1 MDTAIPASAIRARRI
16 KLILIVSCITV
27 LLVIGIW
34 LFRSGIQTSLKSS
47 EITTSVAEL
56 GTIENTLTASGE
68 IIPEFEE
75 QITSPINAS
84 IKEVFVEPGTAVKA
98 GQPILSLDKEAIK
111 ADYEKLKF
119 QLESKRNNI
128 QKLKLDLDK
137 SFYDIR
143 SNNDIKQLRI
153 NSLEAAV
160 EDAKRLYK
168 AGGGTRESVE
178 QAELDLKVARLEK
191 QQLENEIMNKQQTM
205 RVDIRESQIAA
216 AIEENDLRELGRKL
230 QQANITAT
238 RDGVVTWV
246 NKNIGSSIAQGEA
259 LARFADLGSF
269 RVAGRISDAYFDELQ
284 TGMNVIIRIND
295 SAARGT
301 ITNVNP
307 SVQNGIIAF
316 DVTLTDP
323 NNKLLRPNMKVD
335 VYPVTSVQNNIV
347 RVQNG
352 PAFKGG
358 MTQDIFIVKDG
369 KAVKRKVNVGMSNF
383 DYVQIKD
390 NVKPGEV
397 IIITD
402 LSQFKDSKEIIIKN

>member
-1 MDTAIPASAIRARRI
+1 MDTDISASEIRARRR
-16 KLILIVSCITV
+16 KTLLTILVV
-27 LLVIGIW
+27 AMLFVIGLW
-34 LFRSGIQTSLKSS
+34 FFRSSIKTSVKSS
-47 EITTSVAEL
+47 EITTAVAEV

-75 QITSPINAS
+75 QITSPINAL
-84 IKEVFVEPGTAVKA
+84 INEVFVESGTAVKA
-98 GQPILSLDKEAIK
+98 GQPILALDKEATK
-111 ADYEKLKF
+111 VEYEKLNF

-128 QKLKLDLDK
+128 RKLKLDLDK
-137 SFYDIR
+137 SFYDIK

-153 NSLEAAV
+153 NSLEASV

-191 QQLENEIMNKQQTM
+191 QQLENEIKNKQQTM
-205 RVDIRESQIAA
+205 RVDIRESEIAA
-216 AIEENDLRELGRKL
+216 AIQETDLRELGRKL

-246 NKNIGSSIAQGEA
+246 NKNIGSSITQGDL

-269 RVAGRISDAYFDELQ
+269 KVTGKISDTYFDQLRV
-284 TGMNVIIRIND
+284 GMTAIIKIND
-295 SAARGT
+295 STTRGS
-301 ITNVNP
+301 ITNINP
-307 SVQNGIIAF
+307 SVQNGIMSFEI
-316 DVTLTDP
+316 TLNER

-335 VYPVTSVQNNIV
+335 VFPVTSVQTNII

-358 MTQDIFIVKDG
+358 LTQDIFIVNDG
-369 KAVKRKVNVGMSNF
+369 KAVKRTVSLGMSNF
-383 DYVQIKD
+383 DYVEIKN
-390 NVKPGEV
+390 NVKPGDI

-402 LSQFKDSKEIIIKN
+402 LSEYKNSKEILIKN

>member
-1 MDTAIPASAIRARRI
+1 MDTALPASVIRAKRI
-16 KLILIVSCITV
+16 KLTVIITGAIV
-27 LLVIGIW
+27 LLGIGFW
-34 LFRSGIQTSLKSS
+34 LFKSGIQSSLKKSQ
-47 EITTSVAEL
+47 IKTSVAEL

-75 QITSPINAS
+75 QITSPISTS
-84 IKEVFVEPGTAVKA
+84 IRQVFVEPGTSVKA
-98 GQPILSLDKEAIK
+98 GQPILALDKEATK
-111 ADYEKLKF
+111 AEYEKLKF

-128 QKLKLDLDK
+128 LKLKLDLDK
-137 SFYDIR
+137 SFSEIK

-178 QAELDLKVARLEK
+178 QAELNLKVARLEK
-191 QQLENEIMNKQQTM
+191 QQLENEIKNKQQTM

-216 AIEENDLRELGRKL
+216 AIQENELRELGRKL
-230 QQANITAT
+230 DQATITAT
-238 RDGVVTWV
+238 RDGVVTWI

-269 RVAGRISDAYFDELQ
+269 RVTGRISDAYFDQLQ

-295 SAARGT
+295 STTRGT
-301 ITNVNP
+301 ITNINP

-316 DVTLTDP
+316 DISLIDP
-323 NNKLLRPNMKVD
+323 NSKLLRPNMKVD
-335 VYPVTSVQNNIV
+335 VYPVTSVESNIV

-358 MTQDIFIVKDG
+358 RTQDIFVIADG
-369 KAVKRKVNVGMSNF
+369 KAVKRKVNVGISNF
-383 DYVQIKD
+383 DYVQLKD

-397 IIITD
+397 VIISD
-402 LSQFKDSKEIIIKN
+402 MNSFNNSKEILIKN

>member
-16 KLILIVSCITV
+16 KLILILTVICV
-27 LLVIGIW
+27 LLVIGFW
-34 LFRSGIQTSLKSS
+34 LFKSGIQSSLKSS

-98 GQPILSLDKEAIK
+98 GQPIIALDKEATK
-111 ADYEKLKF
+111 SEYEKLRF

-128 QKLKLDLDK
+128 LKLRLDLDK
-137 SFYDIR
+137 SFSEIK

-191 QQLENEIMNKQQTM
+191 QQLENEIRNKQQTM

-216 AIEENDLRELGRKL
+216 AIQENDLRELGRKL
-230 QQANITAT
+230 EQANITAT

-269 RVAGRISDAYFDELQ
+269 KVAGRISDAYFDQLQ
-284 TGMNVIIRIND
+284 TRMPVIIRIND
-295 SAARGT
+295 STTRGT
-301 ITNVNP
+301 ITNINP

-316 DVTLTDP
+316 DITLSDP
-323 NNKLLRPNMKVD
+323 NSKLLRPNMKVD
-335 VYPVTSVQNNIV
+335 VYPITSVESNIV

-358 MTQDIFIVKDG
+358 MSQDIFVVKD
-369 KAVKRKVNVGMSNF
+369 
-383 DYVQIKD
+383 
-390 NVKPGEV
+390 
-397 IIITD
+397 
-402 LSQFKDSKEIIIKN
+402 

>member
-1 MDTAIPASAIRARRI
+1 MDTALPASAIRARRI
-16 KLILIVSCITV
+16 RLILIITGIVV
-27 LLVIGIW
+27 LLAIGFW
-34 LFRSGIQTSLKSS
+34 LFKSGIQSSLKSS

-84 IKEVFVEPGTAVKA
+84 IKQVFVEPGTSVKA
-98 GQPILSLDKEAIK
+98 GQPILALDKETIK
-111 ADYEKLKF
+111 AEYEKLKF
-119 QLESKRNNI
+119 QLESKRNSL

-137 SFYDIR
+137 SFSDIK

-191 QQLENEIMNKQQTM
+191 QQLENEIRNKQQTM

-259 LARFADLGSF
+259 LARFADLGSYK
-269 RVAGRISDAYFDELQ
+269 VAGRISDAYFDELQ
-284 TGMNVIIRIND
+284 TGMAVIIRIND
-295 SAARGT
+295 SIARGT
-301 ITNVNP
+301 ITNINP
-307 SVQNGIIAF
+307 SVQNGLIAF
-316 DVTLTDP
+316 DITLDDP

-335 VYPVTSVQNNIV
+335 VYPITSVQSNIV

-352 PAFKGG
+352 TAFKGA
-358 MTQDIFIVKDG
+358 MTQDIFVVQEG
-369 KAVKRKVNVGMSNF
+369 KAIKRKVNVGMSNF

-397 IIITD
+397 VIIND
-402 LSQFKDSKEIIIKN
+402 LSKFKDSKEIIIKN

>member
-1 MDTAIPASAIRARRI
+1 MDTAIPASELKAKRRKTVFI
-16 KLILIVSCITV
+16 IIGFAVVLVAALLIL
-27 LLVIGIW
+27 
-34 LFRSGIQTSLKSS
+34 RSGLKTSVKSS
-47 EITTSVAEL
+47 EINTAVAEM
-56 GTIENTLTASGE
+56 GSIENTLTASGE

-84 IKEVFVEPGTAVKA
+84 IQQVFVEPGTAVKA
-98 GQPILSLDKEAIK
+98 GQSILALDKAATKVE
-111 ADYEKLKF
+111 YEKLNF

-128 QKLKLDLDK
+128 RKLKLDLDK

-153 NSLEAAV
+153 SSLEASL

-178 QAELDLKVARLEK
+178 QAELALKVARLEK
-191 QQLENEIMNKQQTM
+191 KQLENEIRNKQQTM
-205 RVDIRESQIAA
+205 RVDIRESEIAA
-216 AIEENDLRELGRKL
+216 AIEEADLRELGRKL

-246 NKNIGSSIAQGEA
+246 NKNIGSSITQGEA

-269 RVAGRISDAYFDELQ
+269 KVSGKISDTYLDQ
-284 TGMNVIIRIND
+284 VRIGMPVIIRIND
-295 SAARGT
+295 STTRGT
-301 ITNVNP
+301 ISNIDP
-307 SVQNGIIAF
+307 SVQNGIISF
-316 DVTLTDP
+316 DIALNER

-335 VYPVTSVQNNIV
+335 VFPVTSALNNIL

-358 MTQDIFIVKDG
+358 LTQDLFIVQG
-369 KAVKRKVNVGMSNF
+369 NKAVKRTVVIGLSNF
-383 DYVQIKD
+383 DFVEIKN
-390 NVKPGEV
+390 NVKPGE
-397 IIITD
+397 IIITTD
-402 LSQFKDSKEIIIKN
+402 LSRFKNSKEISIKN

>member
-16 KLILIVSCITV
+16 KLILILTGICV
-27 LLVIGIW
+27 LLVIGFW
-34 LFRSGIQTSLKSS
+34 LFKSGIQSSLKSS

-98 GQPILSLDKEAIK
+98 GQPIIALDKEATK
-111 ADYEKLKF
+111 SEYEKLRF

-128 QKLKLDLDK
+128 LKLRLDLDK
-137 SFYDIR
+137 SFSEIK

-191 QQLENEIMNKQQTM
+191 QQLENEIRNKQQTM

-216 AIEENDLRELGRKL
+216 AIQENDLRELGRKL
-230 QQANITAT
+230 EQANITAT

-269 RVAGRISDAYFDELQ
+269 RVAGRISDAYFDQLQ
-284 TGMNVIIRIND
+284 NGMAVIIRIND
-295 SAARGT
+295 SIANGT
-301 ITNVNP
+301 ITNINP

-316 DVTLTDP
+316 DITLLDP

-335 VYPVTSVQNNIV
+335 VYPVTSVQSNIV

-352 PAFKGG
+352 PGFKGG
-358 MTQDIFIVKDG
+358 KTQDIFVVKDG

-383 DYVQIKD
+383 DYVQLKD

-397 IIITD
+397 IIISDMTK
-402 LSQFKDSKEIIIKN
+402 FKDSKEIIIKN